1 MNLRELYL
9 SHNGIEA
16 IEGLDNNVRARRPW
30 GGGAGAAAGGAG
42 LAVAGGSAHGLRA
55 WGRFLKRKP

>member
-30 GGGAGAAAGGAG
+30 GGGAGAAAGG
-42 LAVAGGSAHGLRA
+42 SAHGLRA